1 MSKKIKQANKKLKEI
16 NFSRRKIL
24 SLLMIVPFVGMWLP
38 KSKESSTVQ
47 SDDFVL
53 INGWVLKKK
62 DLHVV

>member
-1 MSKKIKQANKKLKEI
+1 MIKNYKHANKKFKEI

-24 SLLMIVPFVGMWLP
+24 SLLMLIPFVGMGLY
-38 KSKESSTVQ
+38 KSKKSSTVE